1 MEHRFSFANAML
13 HFAQARGPGGFIW
26 KYALAYL
33 LAVLL
38 MGGLAYVL
46 FQPLIG
52 LFTNVLLQVA
62 QEAMSGDDIE
72 VVMTREISGMA
83 GRIVFSY
90 IGLLLLTAL
99 VWSMFEAAIQ
109 RRYVREEGFS
119 IGIGADEFRL
129 LLVALMWLLFNIV
142 GYLASAIIAAILG
155 AVIMGLG
162 GGENFAL
169 GFSFPIVF
177 LLAAFGWLYCTIRLA
192 PAAGLTIR
200 DSRLQFLNAWGASRG
215 RFLPL
220 FFAYVF
226 LGIIFW
232 IVFTVLYSGGA
243 AATFSIFMANFGSI
257 EQIEANP
264 AELIFFV
271 LQGRFIAS
279 VVGIYAVLLTING
292 LLAYVWAGP
301 ASLAAK
307 TDPRGGGIAQA
318 PDVFA

>member
-1 MEHRFSFANAML
+1 
-13 HFAQARGPGGFIW
+13 
-26 KYALAYL
+26 
-33 LAVLL
+33 VL
-38 MGGLAYVL
+38 
-46 FQPLIG
+46 
-52 LFTNVLLQVA
+52 
-62 QEAMSGDDIE
+62 
-72 VVMTREISGMA
+72 TREISGMA

-129 LLVALMWLLFNIV
+129 LLVALMWFLFNIV
-142 GYLASAIIAAILG
+142 GYLASAIIAGLLG
-155 AVIMGLG
+155 AMIMSIG
-162 GGENFAL
+162 GGETYAL
-169 GFSFPIVF
+169 GFSVPIVF
-177 LLAAFGWLYCTIRLA
+177 LLAAFGWLYCTVRLS
-192 PAAGLTIR
+192 PAAGLTVR
-200 DSRLQFLNAWGASRG
+200 DKRLQFLNAWGASRG

>member
-26 KYALAYL
+26 KYALSYL
-33 LAVLL
+33 IAVLL
-38 MGGLAYVL
+38 MGGLAYLL

-52 LFTNVLLQVA
+52 LFTDVLLQVA
-62 QEAMSGDDIE
+62 RGAMTGDDVE
-72 VVMTREISGMA
+72 VVITREITGMA
-83 GRIVFSY
+83 GRIIFSY

-119 IGIGADEFRL
+119 IGVGADEFRL
-129 LLVALMWLLFNIV
+129 LLVAVMWILFNIV
-142 GYLASAIIAAILG
+142 GYLASAIIAGILG
-155 AVIMGLG
+155 AMIMSIG
-162 GGENFAL
+162 GGENYAL

-177 LLAAFGWLYCTIRLA
+177 LLAAFGWMYCTVRLS

-200 DSRLQFLNAWGASRG
+200 DRRLQFLNAWGASRG

-232 IVFTVLYSGGA
+232 MIVTVLYTGGA
-243 AATFSIFMANFGSI
+243 AATISIFISNFGDF
-257 EQIEANP
+257 EQVEQNP
-264 AELIFFV
+264 AELIFFI

-279 VVGIYAVLLTING
+279 MIGVYAVLLTFNG

>member
-26 KYALAYL
+26 KYALTYL
-33 LAVLL
+33 IAVLL

-52 LFTNVLLQVA
+52 LFTDVLLQVA
-62 QEAMSGDDIE
+62 REALTGDDIE
-72 VVMTREISGMA
+72 VVMTREISSMA
-83 GRIVFSY
+83 GRIIFSY
-90 IGLLLLTAL
+90 IGLMLLTAL

-142 GYLASAIIAAILG
+142 GYLASAIIAGILG
-155 AVIMGLG
+155 AMIMSIGD
-162 GGENFAL
+162 GETYAL
-169 GFSFPIVF
+169 GFSVPVVF
-177 LLAAFGWLYCTIRLA
+177 LLAAFGWLYCTVRLS
-192 PAAGLTIR
+192 PAAGLTVR
-200 DSRLQFLNAWGASRG
+200 DKRLQFLNAWGASRG

-243 AATFSIFMANFGSI
+243 AATLSIFMANFGSI

-264 AELIFFV
+264 SELIFFV
-271 LQGRFIAS
+271 LEGRFIAS
-279 VVGIYAVLLTING
+279 LIGIYAVLLTING
-292 LLAYVWAGP
+292 LLAYIWAGP